1 MKKSSIEGF
10 ISRYNLGG
18 EIESVKIES
27 TDEGMSVRF
36 ISDDKTLLGDVS
48 SEETDFPNGEFG
60 IYTTSQLKN
69 LLGVLGSDV
78 DVNEGNASLTFGDSG
93 TTINYM
99 LADLSVVPIVPDLK
113 QLPPFGSTITLNDE
127 FVSKFVKSK
136 GALSD
141 SDTFTFTC
149 KDGKGEVI
157 LGYQKSMNSNRIS
170 LNVDCTCDGDVEPIS
185 FSAKYLKEILN
196 ANRAAK
202 SSSMKVSSQGLA
214 SVSFEHDGFKSN
226 YFLVEIK

>member
-1 MKKSSIEGF
+1 MKKTSIEGL

-27 TDEGMSVRF
+27 TDTGMSVRF

-196 ANRAAK
+196 ANRTAK

-214 SVSFEHDGFKSN
+214 SVSFEHDNFKSN
-226 YFLVEIK
+226 YYLVEIK